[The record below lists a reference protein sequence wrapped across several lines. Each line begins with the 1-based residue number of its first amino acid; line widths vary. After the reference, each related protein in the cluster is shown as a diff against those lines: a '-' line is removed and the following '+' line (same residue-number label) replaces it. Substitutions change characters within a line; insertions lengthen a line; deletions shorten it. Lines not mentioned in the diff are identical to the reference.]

1 MSGGRLGIWT
11 MVAALT
17 WLVAG
22 CAPTNPDAPPQQ
34 AQNPTARLRRLTA
47 KTLAIADSPQIV

>member
-1 MSGGRLGIWT
+1 MSVGRLGIWT
-11 MVAALT
+11 MAAALT

-34 AQNPTARLRRLTA
+34 AEDPHGQDRQAA
-47 KTLAIADSPQIV
+47 ADYLPGRPICGGS

>member
-1 MSGGRLGIWT
+1 